1 MTNHQGAL
9 QVNVKRTSER
19 MISLQQA
26 MQARMETG
34 VWGEKNRV
42 VPHAV
47 KMAFSQVC
55 DIVTNY
61 MCIYLSELWY
71 FGALVQVN
79 NLVFL
84 VK

>member
-1 MTNHQGAL
+1 MTNHRGAL
-9 QVNVKRTSER
+9 LVTVKQTSEQ

-26 MQARMETG
+26 LQAHAETG
-34 VWGEKNRV
+34 DWHEKNHV
-42 VPHAV
+42 VLHAV
-47 KMAFSQVC
+47 KMAFSQVY

-79 NLVFL
+79 NLAFL

>member
-9 QVNVKRTSER
+9 LVNVKWMSEQ

-26 MQARMETG
+26 MQARAENG
-34 VWGEKNRV
+34 VWREKNRV
-42 VPHAV
+42 VLHAV
-47 KMAFSQVC
+47 KMAFWQVY

-71 FGALVQVN
+71 FVALV
-79 NLVFL
+79 
-84 VK
+84 

>member
-9 QVNVKRTSER
+9 LVNVKQMSEQ

-26 MQARMETG
+26 LQARAETG
-34 VWGEKNRV
+34 DWCEKNRV
-42 VPHAV
+42 VLHAV
-47 KMAFSQVC
+47 KMAFSQVY

-71 FGALVQVN
+71 LGALVQVN
-79 NLVFL
+79 N
-84 VK
+84 

>member
-1 MTNHQGAL
+1 
-9 QVNVKRTSER
+9 

-26 MQARMETG
+26 MWACAETG
-34 VWGEKNRV
+34 VWREKNRV
-42 VPHAV
+42 VLHDV
-47 KMAFSQVC
+47 KMALWQVY
-55 DIVTNY
+55 DLVANY

-84 VK
+84 GK